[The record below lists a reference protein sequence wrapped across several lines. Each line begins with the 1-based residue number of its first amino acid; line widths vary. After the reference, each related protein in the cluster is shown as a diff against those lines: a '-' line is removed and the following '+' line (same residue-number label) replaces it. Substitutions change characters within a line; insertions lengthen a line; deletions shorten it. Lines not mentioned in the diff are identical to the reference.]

1 MSYTNYIIKDKDCN
15 YLDANSQNAS
25 KMLLSCI
32 NPSQYIQSN
41 IVPPQNNTVNMNGFE
56 TIEAFT
62 NPGEN
67 YVPKGECPVGYKR
80 NGDKCQQVCTHC
92 TYRENEPNSR
102 SMNEYDPCEPNGT
115 FYGYDKNGYVK
126 CLPKNKKK
134 DLIKKAYTADG
145 LFLSNDVKHLTYY
158 EKPFY

>member
-1 MSYTNYIIKDKDCN
+1 MNKK
-15 YLDANSQNAS
+15 
-25 KMLLSCI
+25 
-32 NPSQYIQSN
+32 
-41 IVPPQNNTVNMNGFE
+41 QNNFQKNTINTNGFE

-67 YVPKGECPVGYKR
+67 FVPLGECPVGYKR

-92 TYRENEPNSR
+92 TYRENEPSSR
-102 SMNEYDPCEPNGT
+102 SMNGYDPCEPNGT

-126 CLPKNKKK
+126 CLPKNMKK

-145 LFLSNDVKHLTYY
+145 LFLSDDIKHLTYY
-158 EKPFY
+158 EKPYY

>member
-1 MSYTNYIIKDKDCN
+1 MSYTNFMVIDNNCN
-15 YLDANSQNAS
+15 YLDGNAQNSS
-25 KMLLSCI
+25 DMLLSCI
-32 NPSQYIQSN
+32 KKSN
-41 IVPPQNNTVNMNGFE
+41 IQNNFQKNTINTNGFE

-67 YVPKGECPVGYKR
+67 FVPPGECPVGYKR

-92 TYRENEPNSR
+92 TYRENEPSSR
-102 SMNEYDPCEPNGT
+102 SMDEYDPCEPNGT

-126 CLPKNKKK
+126 CLPKNMKK

-145 LFLSNDVKHLTYY
+145 LFLSDDIKHLTYY
-158 EKPFY
+158 EKPYY